1 MLRLEEGFR
10 SRHGLPDAYVPIRL
24 PLSATLPPDA
34 LLRHVQ
40 EHAAAWAGWQTME
53 PLWERL
59 INRLAKKEPSGPT
72 LEVETEAWIVRLGPV
87 DLDKPV
93 ITLQREGHVIAAL
106 ACRSAGGLTAATFRP
121 LDERALSF
129 LTGLSARPGAD
140 GTVAM
145 RPNNWEYALDQSAGM
160 GQVYAADRG
169 DTYLSLWAYGLGVS
183 HDGSHV
189 DDWYAQRTLT
199 PRPSG
204 QVAAEL
210 RAFASWPRPPRLRL
224 ALADKP
230 SPDGNLIVSP
240 TSPQAEL
247 TVHAR
252 VRGCLLGGAA
262 GDALGAPVEFL
273 SLAEIRQRFGPAGI
287 RDYALAYGRIGAI
300 TDDTQM
306 TLFTAEGLLRA
317 WVRGMLKG
325 LCHPPGVIH
334 HAYLRWLLTQ
344 SAHPRNPSVEI
355 GKDGWLFSLE
365 ALHEQRAPGNT
376 CLSALRNTQGFGA
389 PAVAR
394 NGSKGCGGVMR
405 VAPVGLF
412 APGTVGDD
420 GVFGLAADAAALTHG
435 DPSGYLAA
443 GYFAVAVAAL
453 LRGIPLP
460 GALDVAEVQL
470 RLREGHREVAEAV
483 AAARALAARGR
494 PTPEEIETLGG
505 GWVAEEALAIA
516 VCCALVARD
525 FEDGVLLAANHS
537 GDSDSTAA
545 ITGNLLGALL
555 GEVAVPPHW
564 LERLELREEI
574 SRLADDLH
582 AAASGDLDA
591 EAAWD
596 RYPGW

>member
-1 MLRLEEGFR
+1 MVRLGEAFR
-10 SRHGLPDAYVPIRL
+10 RRHGIPDAYVPVLL
-24 PLSATLPPDA
+24 PLAATLPPDA
-34 LLRHVQ
+34 LLRQ
-40 EHAAAWAGWQTME
+40 IQDHAVAWSGWQAME

-59 INRLAKKEPSGPT
+59 ITRLAKTEPADPT
-72 LEVETEAWIVRLGPV
+72 LEVETHAWVVRLGPV
-87 DLDKPV
+87 DLDKPI
-93 ITLQREGHVIAAL
+93 ITLQRQGHLIAAL
-106 ACRSAGGLTAATFRP
+106 APRSEGGLTAAIFRP
-121 LDERALSF
+121 LDGRALNF
-129 LTGLSARPGAD
+129 LTGLSVRPDPD
-140 GTVAM
+140 GSVAM

-160 GQVYAADRG
+160 GQAYAAHEG
-169 DTYLSLWAYGLGVS
+169 ITYLSLWEHGLGVS
-183 HDGSHV
+183 NDGRQVEEWH
-189 DDWYAQRTLT
+189 AQRTLT
-199 PRPSG
+199 PRPPRE
-204 QVAAEL
+204 VAAEL
-210 RAFASWPRPPRLRL
+210 RAFVRWPTPPRLRL
-224 ALADKP
+224 ALVDKP
-230 SPDGNLIVSP
+230 SADGNLVISP
-240 TSPQAEL
+240 ASPRVEL
-247 TVHAR
+247 TVHSR
-252 VRGCLLGGAA
+252 VRGCLLGGAV

-317 WVRGMLKG
+317 WVRGTLKG

-344 SAHPRNPSVEI
+344 RAHPRNPSVEI

-376 CLSALRNTQGFGA
+376 CLSALRDSQSFGA

-394 NGSKGCGGVMR
+394 NSSKGCGGVMR

-412 APGTVGDD
+412 APGTDGDD

-443 GYFAVAVAAL
+443 GYLAVAVAAL

-460 GALDVAEVQL
+460 GALDAAEAQL
-470 RLREGHREVAEAV
+470 RLRDGHREVAEAV
-483 AAARALAARGR
+483 AAARALAAQGR
-494 PTPEEIETLGG
+494 PVPEQIEALGG

-516 VCCALVARD
+516 VCCASVARD
-525 FEDGVLLAANHS
+525 FEDGVILAANHS

-555 GEVAVPPHW
+555 GEDAVLPHW

-582 AAASGDLDA
+582 AAASGGLDA